1 MTAGKLK
8 YLLEAIPD
16 DAEIIVRAHRGGQ
29 CEFASDM
36 IVTKN
41 DCWEQEALENL
52 MFEAIDTDDLDEI
65 TGVVILGGD

>member
-52 MFEAIDTDDLDEI
+52 MFETIDTDDLDEI